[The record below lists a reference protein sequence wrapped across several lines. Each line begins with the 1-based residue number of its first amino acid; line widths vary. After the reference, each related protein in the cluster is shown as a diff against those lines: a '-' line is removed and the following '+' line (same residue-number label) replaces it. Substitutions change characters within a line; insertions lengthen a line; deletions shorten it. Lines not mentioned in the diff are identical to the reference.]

1 MFAISFHSQQ
11 AVEKFLKTFLVYH
24 KTEFGRTHDVDFLLS
39 ECMHID
45 TSGFEEIKLKN
56 ISDYA
61 VTVRYPDDFL
71 IPSVQEA
78 LDHKE
83 IALQVKRIVEGK
95 LNS

>member
-1 MFAISFHSQQ
+1 
-11 AVEKFLKTFLVYH
+11 
-24 KTEFGRTHDVDFLLS
+24 
-39 ECMHID
+39 MHID